1 MKRVFVFSLGIFT
14 TIVAFSQNAHL
25 YNVKA
30 NIMWKGVAN
39 EMVLYVPGR
48 LTAIDVEGG
57 RLEYEDSLNWAID
70 SGMSEGLNFD
80 LDEFP
85 FDWMQKKSRCY
96 IVPHCDAR
104 TVIVTLYYKDEQGE
118 VCQSVKSFRVR
129 KLDAPHI
136 VFAGKTSSDAII
148 SRGQLLSSTQV
159 FAVGELESLF
169 EGVKYDVVKFTVTIV
184 DNMGYTFENTCMS
197 NTFTQSVVQEMSKV
211 KEGYH
216 IAFPTSWQSHH
227 VGSMCYSPWF

>member
-1 MKRVFVFSLGIFT
+1 
-14 TIVAFSQNAHL
+14 
-25 YNVKA
+25 
-30 NIMWKGVAN
+30 MWKGVAN

-216 IAFPTSWQSHH
+216 IAISNIVAIAPCGEYVLQPM
-227 VGSMCYSPWF
+227 VLKVE